1 MKNISLLF
9 SLLFVLSCSNDSP
22 DDINNDDNNG
32 GTPVT
37 DYEVWTGAN
46 ITFTK
51 APNTDAGQ
59 AANQDRITS
68 NVAITRG
75 TSGGQIFNA
84 VSESDATKTISP
96 RGTKWAVGDISDVES
111 LSFSSFRSAVGKPK
125 NNVVGKN
132 LVMYIEADNVYLSV
146 KFLSWASGQS
156 GGFSYERSTK
166 D

>member
-9 SLLFVLSCSNDSP
+9 GLLFVISCSNDST
-22 DDINNDDNNG
+22 DDIT
-32 GTPVT
+32 TPPGP

-46 ITFTK
+46 ITFIK
-51 APNTDAGQ
+51 APNTDAGD

-75 TSGGQIFNA
+75 TSGGEIFNA
-84 VSESDATKTISP
+84 VSESDATENVSP
-96 RGTKWAVGDISDVES
+96 RGTKWAVGNISDVES

-125 NNVVGKN
+125 NVVGKN
-132 LVMYIEADNVYLSV
+132 LVMHIEADNVYLSV
-146 KFLSWASGQS
+146 KFLSWASSQS

>member
-9 SLLFVLSCSNDSP
+9 SFLFVLSCSNDST
-22 DDINNDDNNG
+22 DDIT
-32 GTPVT
+32 TPPGP
-37 DYEVWTGAN
+37 DYEVWTGAK
-46 ITFTK
+46 ITFIK
-51 APNTDAGQ
+51 APNTDAGD
-59 AANQDRITS
+59 AANQDSITS
-68 NVAITRG
+68 NLAITRS

-84 VSESDATKTISP
+84 VSESDASQTISP
-96 RGTKWAVGDISDVES
+96 RGTKWAVGDIADVES
-111 LSFSSFRSAVGKPK
+111 LSFSSLRSAVGKPK
-125 NNVVGKN
+125 YNIVGKN

>member
-9 SLLFVLSCSNDSP
+9 SFLFVLSCSNDSP
-22 DDINNDDNNG
+22 DDLNNDDNND

-37 DYEVWTGAN
+37 DYEVWTGAK

-51 APNTDAGQ
+51 AANSDASL

-68 NVAITRG
+68 SVAITRG
-75 TSGGQIFNA
+75 TSGGEIYNA
-84 VSESDATKTISP
+84 VTESDATKNVSP
-96 RGTKWAVGDISDVES
+96 RSTKWAVGNITDLES
-111 LSFSSFRSAVGKPK
+111 LSFSSFRTAVGKPK
-125 NNVVGKN
+125 NVVGKN
-132 LVMYIEADNVYLSV
+132 LVMHIETENVYLSV

>member
-9 SLLFVLSCSNDSP
+9 SLFFVLSCSNDSP

-59 AANQDRITS
+59 AANQDRVTS

-75 TSGGQIFNA
+75 TSWSNI
-84 VSESDATKTISP
+84 
-96 RGTKWAVGDISDVES
+96 
-111 LSFSSFRSAVGKPK
+111 
-125 NNVVGKN
+125 
-132 LVMYIEADNVYLSV
+132 
-146 KFLSWASGQS
+146 
-156 GGFSYERSTK
+156 
-166 D
+166 